1 MSTPRIRL
9 LPVTAAALVAVLALK
24 SLDMLT
30 GASGMAGFSAARA
43 STEPDGAEA
52 ADPLAEHEPEPGHGE
67 ETASAPEDIAPLAD
81 PASMSA
87 SEIQVLQSLA
97 RRRAELDA
105 RERALDMQAKLIEA
119 AEQRVDARVTE
130 LKTIEARITEMLGS
144 RDEEA
149 EKQIVALV
157 KVYETMKPK
166 DAARIF
172 EELEERVLLDV
183 ATRMKPA
190 KLAPILAAM
199 KPELAEALTVKLV
212 RRLDMPEMAALSE
225 TAPAPADAAPTTA
238 TPPPTETS
246 IGESTS
252 LDGETTDSSATEVA
266 LPPAGPVTDIS
277 PAPEPV
283 EETAPGTAPVVSE
296 QPTPPEAS
304 PESEEAPAIDTSAS
318 AEPDA
323 VPESV
328 PVATPEAEGS
338 PDDAITLPVEAEP
351 LTITATSPSGEE
363 PAPGPAPLTTDG
375 ATRAPTGLLPPAPE
389 TAPPPEAAPT
399 AEPAPAPA
407 G

>member
-9 LPVTAAALVAVLALK
+9 LPVTATALAAVLALK
-24 SLDMLT
+24 TLDMLT
-30 GASGMAGFSAARA
+30 GASSVAGLSPAYA
-43 STEPDGAEA
+43 STEPEADAAPDGHAV
-52 ADPLAEHEPEPGHGE
+52 DPAHGE
-67 ETASAPEDIAPLAD
+67 SGAASEIAATDDIAPLAD

-105 RERALDMQAKLIEA
+105 RERELDMQAKLIEA

-130 LKTIEARITEMLGS
+130 LKTIEARISEMLGA

-149 EKQIVALV
+149 EKQIQALV

-172 EELEERVLLDV
+172 EELEEQVLLDV

-225 TAPAPADAAPTTA
+225 PAPAPEAAPAPEPVPVTETPIGETLPLETPSEEA
-238 TPPPTETS
+238 TPET
-246 IGESTS
+246 
-252 LDGETTDSSATEVA
+252 A
-266 LPPAGPVTDIS
+266 PAGPVTDIS

-283 EETAPGTAPVVSE
+283 DEAVTVPQPAPTSEPAGQENAESPAADAGAEVS
-296 QPTPPEAS
+296 T
-304 PESEEAPAIDTSAS
+304 
-318 AEPDA
+318 EPDA
-323 VPESV
+323 GAGTAAENVTEIVPQ
-328 PVATPEAEGS
+328 ADGS
-338 PDDAITLPVEAEP
+338 PDDTLPLAVDAEP
-351 LTITATSPSGEE
+351 LTITSATPASAEPVS
-363 PAPGPAPLTTDG
+363 PAPGADA
-375 ATRAPTGLLPPAPE
+375 ATRAPTGLLPPAPQPE
-389 TAPPPEAAPT
+389 STPTSDPAPNTP
-399 AEPAPAPA
+399 PAPA